1 MKQSRAIIRPLSILG
16 LLKNETNDSKLSQTG
31 SVQS

>member
-1 MKQSRAIIRPLSILG
+1 MKQSRAIIRTLSILG
-16 LLKNETNDSKLSQTG
+16 LLKNETDHSKSSQTG